1 MYALG
6 VQAFVIGHVK
16 ERLEY
21 VASKPRSTGITS
33 DAKSISAAGNFYVEA
48 AFDLSDMLIEL
59 TAEVGETTVVGGFQD
74 DVPGYRRIVQV

>member
-21 VASKPRSTGITS
+21 VASNPRSTGITG
-33 DAKSISAAGNFYVEA
+33 DAKTISATGNFYVEA
-48 AFDLSDMLIEL
+48 AFDLSNVLIKL

-74 DVPGYRRIVQV
+74 DVPGYRRVVQV